1 MTGGTLRQPMTT
13 VNPAKFSL
21 RTHQIDIRVRY
32 QETDAQ
38 GIVHHANYLNYFE
51 IGRIEMLRAGN
62 ASYKAIEEAGIMLV
76 VSEAKVNFNKPAY
89 YDDLLQLET
98 RLEKARG
105 VRIRHQYRLTRG
117 DDLLVEGYTIVAS
130 VSKDGKVVR
139 LPAWLQMSEKK
150 NTD

>member
-1 MTGGTLRQPMTT
+1 MVRHDCCCTLRQPMTT
-13 VNPAKFSL
+13 VNPTRFSL
-21 RTHQIDIRVRY
+21 LEHEIEIRVRY

-76 VSEAKVNFNKPAY
+76 VSEAKVNFHKPAH
-89 YDDLLQLET
+89 YDDLLRLHT
-98 RLEKARG
+98 KLEKARG
-105 VRIRHQYRLTRG
+105 VRIHHQYRLTRG

-130 VSKDGKVVR
+130 VSRDGKVVR
-139 LPAWLQMSEKK
+139 LPDWLRISS
-150 NTD
+150 